1 LTTKYSI
8 SKAAK
13 ITDKSRATVRKH
25 LDVGDVSF
33 TKNKQG
39 HREIDASELV
49 RYFGDEC
56 DFSRLEKPKGKSETN
71 RIGGVGGDDLRAQLK
86 AIEEER
92 ERERRQFQDQLDY
105 LRKILDDNREEHKS
119 SLRLLE
125 DHSNKANGW
134 KEAIAQMKKE
144 LTSQHEQEIN
154 QLKRALRSERDKG
167 FWKRVF
173 R

>member
-1 LTTKYSI
+1 M
-8 SKAAK
+8 
-13 ITDKSRATVRKH
+13 
-25 LDVGDVSF
+25 SF
-33 TKNKQG
+33 SKNKQG

-71 RIGGVGGDDLRAQLK
+71 RIGGVGGEDLRAQLK